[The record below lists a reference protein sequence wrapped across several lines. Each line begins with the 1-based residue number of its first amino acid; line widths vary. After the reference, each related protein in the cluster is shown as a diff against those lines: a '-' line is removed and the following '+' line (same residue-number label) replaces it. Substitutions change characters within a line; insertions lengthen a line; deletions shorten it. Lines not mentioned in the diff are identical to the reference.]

1 MIHSAR
7 CLARR
12 LVAGVLCS
20 ALVACA
26 VPESGSG
33 DDEDAIGRGG
43 ERGSEDSG
51 TTARDTGLSTGV
63 DAGTEADSGTP
74 TAPDAGDD
82 TATAEDTALGDAA
95 TADALPGPDSTPS
108 DATGSDTAA
117 PDTVTPDAG
126 EPCISET
133 FEPGAIVRPVDII
146 WAIDASPSMDDEIA
160 RIEAQ
165 MNDFA
170 QRIGASGLD
179 YRVVVIGSDREQY
192 LPAEA
197 HRFNEICIP
206 PPLSAAPTCPDV
218 DSERYLHVREPIHSK
233 EALAES
239 ITTFAEYRSFLRPTA
254 IKHFI
259 YVTDDDERRASAAD
273 DFRALVR
280 AESVLG
286 DRVYVH
292 SIVDFIGYDP
302 NCFLDD
308 NCSCGDARGEVYLGL
323 TEETGGLSAS
333 LCEDD
338 WTPIFDA
345 LEERVTDAVEVPCEF
360 IVPDPG
366 DRYDVDYGEVI
377 VRKLAGVSSDVPRV
391 ADASACTAAGGW
403 YFDNPRAPT
412 RLLLCP
418 ASCGDTGF
426 GIEVELEC
434 FREKV

>member
-1 MIHSAR
+1 MIGSIRAWKQ
-7 CLARR
+7 AA
-12 LVAGVLCS
+12 VALLCS
-20 ALVACA
+20 GALVACA
-26 VPESGSG
+26 VSESGAG
-33 DDEDAIGRGG
+33 DDEDDIGRGG
-43 ERGSEDSG
+43 ERVVDDAG
-51 TTARDTGLSTGV
+51 ARDTGLDPDRSDAGGSA
-63 DAGTEADSGTP
+63 DAGTPFFPDTTG
-74 TAPDAGDD
+74 DAGAANDAGGQDATND
-82 TATAEDTALGDAA
+82 TGA
-95 TADALPGPDSTPS
+95 TADASDPDASDP
-108 DATGSDTAA
+108 DATVADVSR
-117 PDTVTPDAG
+117 PDVDSG

-133 FEPGAIVRPVDII
+133 FEPGAIVRPVDIV

-179 YRVVVIGSDREQY
+179 YRVVVIGSDRDQY

-218 DSERYLHVREPIHSK
+218 DSDRYLHVREPIHSK

-239 ITTFAEYRSFLRPTA
+239 LTTFDEYRAFLRPTS

-273 DFRALVR
+273 EFRALVR
-280 AESVLG
+280 DEPVMG

-323 TEETGGLSAS
+323 TESTGGLSAS
-333 LCEDD
+333 LCQDD

-366 DRYDVDYGEVI
+366 DRYDVDYGEVV

-403 YFDNPRAPT
+403 YFDDPRTPT